1 MTDAYTLF
9 KKPGSRLTTLLLLA
23 AILIGAFGARTW
35 GAYDYIFANPDEI
48 KLLGVDSLFHLRH
61 AKYTLVH
68 YPEIQRMDIGASY
81 PDVRQNHA
89 TGLFGFAISS
99 VALMLYGS
107 DASLNDIAA
116 VAVWF
121 TPLLAV
127 IAYLLLFILVR
138 QLTNTSVGLLATL
151 FFLLYPGKS
160 LDRSVLGFVD
170 HHAAEFC
177 LSLAIAIG
185 MVFLLRVTR
194 EQRQGTLWKPILLA
208 ALPLVILIYTWQGA
222 ALVVL
227 LINIA
232 FFAYWSVLQARA
244 EQISEVTK
252 ASALYGLVLLL
263 SLWFVPGNQVFLAIG
278 AVMLI
283 VGAWCYSR
291 IQQYL
296 ALRFSAA
303 AVAGIIFIL
312 VLFVAAIVACF
323 TELGLLLVSL
333 VLSESTN
340 FIHEESTVSSAKF
353 IEQFGVVG
361 IVAIAGLVLLPVM
374 VCKRRLSPETIVPV
388 TLGGCWLLIWYLSGD
403 FDYAVPPFIAVLAS
417 LTCYSFWLLL
427 EKTVSGK
434 SVVTS
439 VCIKVVVLVLGFAF
453 LILPVY
459 PFKALSLPWV
469 EESKLQAMT
478 IYHQAWYR
486 SLTWLE
492 QHSPQ
497 PARTPLSHPDSPVV
511 AADSEQSDY
520 GIMVAWD
527 YGNLVASHGNRIP
540 VWSSLPSNYIP
551 RWLLAQSE
559 QESLEVL
566 SERFTN
572 ERTIRYVIVDKD
584 TYGPLIHAKSKFTDK
599 PVEAVRH
606 GEINV
611 NGKQVPYIT
620 LDNTHKNS
628 MIARLYANDGSELSH
643 YRMVYESSAQTYSTG
658 FLQLSGT
665 GDKLNYTFVPKTFP
679 IDTPDELQRYQQWT
693 KVDVVDTGNGYL
705 YNGQIHST
713 IKIFEIVR
721 GTIIKGQAGPGDQ
734 IQARLSLRSK
744 TTGRQFMFNRT
755 AIADGQGNFE
765 FAVPYSTEQS
775 LSDSDIIAEGDYQ
788 LWVRPKGTDSFSLK
802 ATMTVPES
810 SFKDRKLLF
819 TPELY
824 Q

>member
-99 VALMLYGS
+99 VALLLYGS
-107 DASLNDIAA
+107 EASLNDIAR

-121 TPLLAV
+121 TPILAV

-138 QLTNTSVGLLATL
+138 QLINTPTALLAAL

-170 HHAAEFC
+170 HHAAEYC
-177 LSLAIAIG
+177 LSLAIVIG
-185 MVFLLRVTR
+185 MVFLLRSAR
-194 EQRQGTLWKPILLA
+194 EHRQGTQWKPICLA
-208 ALPLVILIYTWQGA
+208 ALPLIMLIYTWQGA

-232 FFAYWSVLQARA
+232 FFAYWSVIQARS
-244 EQISEVTK
+244 EQISAITK
-252 ASALYGLVLLL
+252 ASALYGLILLL
-263 SLWFVPGNQVFLAIG
+263 SLWFVPGNQFFLAIG

-283 VGAWCYSR
+283 VGAWCYPR

-296 ALRFSAA
+296 ALRFSPVV
-303 AVAGIIFIL
+303 VAGIIIIL
-312 VLFVAAIVACF
+312 VLLLAVITVYF
-323 TELGLLLVSL
+323 TELGLLLVSV

-340 FIHEESTVSSAKF
+340 FIFEESTVTSTKF
-353 IEQFGVVG
+353 INQFGVVG
-361 IVAIAGLVLLPVM
+361 ILAVAGLVLLPVM
-374 VCKRRLSPETIVPV
+374 IYKRKLPSETVIPITIGVN
-388 TLGGCWLLIWYLSGD
+388 WLLLWYLSGD
-403 FDYAVPPFIAVLAS
+403 FDYAVPAFIAFLAS
-417 LTCYSFWLLL
+417 LTCYSIWLLL
-427 EKTVSGK
+427 K
-434 SVVTS
+434 
-439 VCIKVVVLVLGFAF
+439 KVVLRKAALTKVFTNALVLVLGLVC
-453 LILPVY
+453 LILPIY
-459 PFKALSLPWV
+459 PFKVLSLPWI

-486 SLTWLE
+486 SLAWFE

-497 PARTPLSHPDSPVV
+497 PARAPVSIRGEYYDSTN
-511 AADSEQSDY
+511 SEQEDY
-520 GIMVAWD
+520 GVMVAWD
-527 YGNLVASHGNRIP
+527 YGNLVALYGNRIP

-599 PVEAVRH
+599 PVEVVRH
-606 GEINV
+606 GKVNV

-620 LDNTHKNS
+620 MDNTHKNS
-628 MIARLYANDGSELSH
+628 MIARLYANDGEELSH
-643 YRMVYESSAQTYSTG
+643 YRMVYESSEQTYSAG

-665 GDKLNYTFVPKTFP
+665 GDEVSYTFVPKTFP
-679 IDTPDELQRYQQWT
+679 IDTPDELERYQQWT

-713 IKIFEIVR
+713 IKIFEIVK
-721 GTIIKGQAGPGDQ
+721 GTVIKGQAGSGDQ

-744 TTGRQFMFNRT
+744 TTGRQFNFTRT
-755 AIADGQGNFE
+755 AQADEQGKFE
-765 FAVPYSTEQS
+765 FIVPYSTEQT

-788 LWVRPKGTDSFSLK
+788 LWVRPKGTETFSLQ
-802 ATMTVPES
+802 ATMTVPEP
-810 SFKDRKLLF
+810 SFKDRKFLF
-819 TPELY
+819 TPKD
-824 Q
+824 